1 MEILIVE
8 DDPLMLKTMESCLKK
23 GGYDVIS
30 AMDGKEA
37 IRKIEV
43 DLPDMVITEIMLP
56 SAGGMEIINFAKN
69 INSKKLPVIVL
80 SKIGL
85 EKTINDAFQLGADDF
100 ITKPFSPDELLNR
113 IRRLYKSYGNLIE
126 EISNK
131 KVNLLYFLSQKLM
144 SSQINNGQEWVS
156 LYEIMDY
163 PAIRNSYT
171 KDEVLMVLEN
181 YSGMFSTL
189 SLGPNNKLYKLA

>member
-1 MEILIVE
+1 MEILVVE

-30 AMDGKEA
+30 AMDGREA

-131 KVNLLYFLSQKLM
+131 KVNLLYFVSQKLM
-144 SSQINNGQEWVS
+144 SSQMNNGQEWVS

>member
-1 MEILIVE
+1 MEILVVE

-131 KVNLLYFLSQKLM
+131 KVNLLYFVSQKLM
-144 SSQINNGQEWVS
+144 SSQMNNGQEWVS

>member
-1 MEILIVE
+1 MEILVVE

-131 KVNLLYFLSQKLM
+131 KVNLLYFVTQKLM
-144 SSQINNGQEWVS
+144 SSQMNNGQEWVS